1 MRKGFED
8 RMKRHCNEMKTVKP
22 HKKLVEEDDK
32 DFQDQLTKQKSCNPM
47 RILYETGLLLVIRL
61 SKNTGQERI

>member
-47 RILYETGLLLVIRL
+47 RILYENGFIA
-61 SKNTGQERI
+61 SNSSI

>member
-8 RMKRHCNEMKTVKP
+8 RMKRHCNEMQTVKL

-32 DFQDQLTKQKSCNPM
+32 DFSDQLAKQKSCNPM
-47 RILYETGLLLVIRL
+47 RKII
-61 SKNTGQERI
+61 